1 MYEVNNGVAQINGQ
15 KGKYDG
21 YVTNPSEKYGKNAV
35 ENMYTY
41 YEKPLS
47 ADNFATPPLPN
58 FDVTPEAIDKN
69 AEQMQAYI
77 EENQKYLDALP
88 PLEFEYRYMPNIQ
101 KGQIDKT
108 ALRAASKEEMG
119 GVDELSI
126 EELDHRFAPDSSYTS
141 AALDINQD
149 GKVNVDE
156 YSTSFLAG
164 DILSKETPSIDN
176 VDGTI
181 NKKGSDA
188 VLAYAKKSNQA
199 AAAALY
205 GNIYKTYFN

>member
-1 MYEVNNGVAQINGQ
+1 
-15 KGKYDG
+15 
-21 YVTNPSEKYGKNAV
+21 
-35 ENMYTY
+35 
-41 YEKPLS
+41 
-47 ADNFATPPLPN
+47 
-58 FDVTPEAIDKN
+58 
-69 AEQMQAYI
+69 
-77 EENQKYLDALP
+77 
-88 PLEFEYRYMPNIQ
+88 MPNIQ